1 MALTNKY
8 RFIVVEGPIGV
19 GKTSLAERLA
29 TALSAR
35 TLFEDPQAN
44 PFLQRFYDDATR
56 YGLPTQLFFLFQR
69 IDQLRDVAQLD
80 MFQRATVADF
90 LFDKDSLFAGL
101 TLTQDELI
109 LYRRIFDTLKPQ
121 APRPDLVIYLHA
133 STSTLTERVKR
144 RNRQYEHMLHGQA
157 SGAEYLAKL
166 ADAYTRFFYHYE
178 EAPVLVVNS
187 EHLNF
192 VEDERDFRLLV
203 DRIDSMRGR
212 REMFGTG

>member
-1 MALTNKY
+1 
-8 RFIVVEGPIGV
+8 
-19 GKTSLAERLA
+19 
-29 TALSAR
+29 
-35 TLFEDPQAN
+35 
-44 PFLQRFYDDATR
+44 
-56 YGLPTQLFFLFQR
+56 
-69 IDQLRDVAQLD
+69 
-80 MFQRATVADF
+80 
-90 LFDKDSLFAGL
+90 
-101 TLTQDELI
+101 
-109 LYRRIFDTLKPQ
+109 
-121 APRPDLVIYLHA
+121 
-133 STSTLTERVKR
+133 VKR

-157 SGAEYLAKL
+157 SGTEYLAKL